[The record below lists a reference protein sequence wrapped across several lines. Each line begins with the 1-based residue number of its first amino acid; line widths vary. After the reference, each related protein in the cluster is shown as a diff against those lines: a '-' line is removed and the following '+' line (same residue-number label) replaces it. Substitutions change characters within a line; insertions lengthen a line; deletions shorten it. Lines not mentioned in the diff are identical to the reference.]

1 MDLDDWVAAG
11 ARELADVARLA
22 DGTEGALDDLLERGL
37 EWLGRI
43 APYDLAVVFELEG
56 EELCARAARGALVR
70 PEVREHRIHLDDFP
84 SIRTALEERRSRVFT
99 EDDHAEGDGDLFD
112 GVMDFPHGHAC
123 MVVPLATGP
132 EIFGILSLDRAEC
145 VAYPRGVVDLVE
157 VFSRLLAL
165 SIHCVRQGQKL
176 ARLGLASEERAAAL
190 DRHLGEMT
198 EEPGVLRASENPRVR
213 ELARQSQLVASTSST
228 VLLIGE
234 TGTGKERLARFI
246 HERSPRKSRPF
257 VPVNC
262 AALPAG
268 TLESELFGHERGA
281 FSGAV
286 RARQGLFRAADGGT
300 LFLDEIGELPLEL
313 QGKLLRTLQEGE
325 VLPVG
330 AERRVKVDVR
340 VVAATH
346 VDLEQAVAGGG
357 FREDLYYRLSVFPLR
372 LVPLRERLEDLPQLC
387 RALLRELGPR
397 VGKAD
402 LVLSDAALAAL
413 RQLDYPGNIREL
425 SNLLER
431 GAIRAASNL
440 VDRADLGVVSQ
451 PPRRRSGVREAAE
464 PEALVTLAENER
476 RHIERVLRATEGR
489 IYGEG
494 GAAAILG
501 LPPTTLQSRMKKLG
515 IHRAAA
521 VS

>member
-1 MDLDDWVAAG
+1 
-11 ARELADVARLA
+11 
-22 DGTEGALDDLLERGL
+22 
-37 EWLGRI
+37 
-43 APYDLAVVFELEG
+43 
-56 EELCARAARGALVR
+56 
-70 PEVREHRIHLDDFP
+70 
-84 SIRTALEERRSRVFT
+84 
-99 EDDHAEGDGDLFD
+99 
-112 GVMDFPHGHAC
+112 
-123 MVVPLATGP
+123 
-132 EIFGILSLDRAEC
+132 
-145 VAYPRGVVDLVE
+145 
-157 VFSRLLAL
+157 
-165 SIHCVRQGQKL
+165 
-176 ARLGLASEERAAAL
+176 
-190 DRHLGEMT
+190 
-198 EEPGVLRASENPRVR
+198 
-213 ELARQSQLVASTSST
+213 
-228 VLLIGE
+228 
-234 TGTGKERLARFI
+234 
-246 HERSPRKSRPF
+246 
-257 VPVNC
+257 VNC

-346 VDLEQAVAGGG
+346 VDLEQAVAAGR

-372 LVPLRERLEDLPQLC
+372 LVPLRERLEDLPVIC

-402 LVLSDAALAAL
+402 LVLSAAALAAL

-425 SNLLER
+425 SNLIER
-431 GAIRAASNL
+431 GAIRAASNV
-440 VDRADLGVVSQ
+440 VDRADLGLVSQ
-451 PPRRRSGVREAAE
+451 PPRRRGGARDPGE

-501 LPPTTLQSRMKKLG
+501 LPPTTLQSRMKRLG
-515 IHRAAA
+515 IQRAAA
-521 VS
+521 G